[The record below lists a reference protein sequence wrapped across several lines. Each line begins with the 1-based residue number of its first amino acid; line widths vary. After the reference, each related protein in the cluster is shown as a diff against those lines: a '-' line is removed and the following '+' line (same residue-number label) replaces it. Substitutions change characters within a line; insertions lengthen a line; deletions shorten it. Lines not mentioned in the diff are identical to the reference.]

1 MSDRI
6 ERIILRNLF
15 YNEYFTRKALPFIKS
30 EFFTN
35 HNESTL
41 FGEINEFVNK
51 YKNLPTKE
59 TILVELN
66 KRKDLNYKFR
76 KKDSETNVLS
86 FPAESSIGIQS
97 ACCGE
102 VIICYE
108 VLNNEAKESSKNIA
122 NHFKHLLIHSLLHLL
137 GYEHDKENDA
147 ILMESEEIKF
157 LSKIG
162 ISDPYK

>member
-1 MSDRI
+1 M
-6 ERIILRNLF
+6 IISTNSGKVVF
-15 YNEYFTRKALPFIKS
+15 YNPPNDQILLNISNDIEEFIAYFS
-30 EFFTN
+30 
-35 HNESTL
+35 
-41 FGEINEFVNK
+41 
-51 YKNLPTKE
+51 
-59 TILVELN
+59 VE
-66 KRKDLNYKFR
+66 KIDVEVSFCDAEQIKDLNYKFR

-86 FPAESSIGIQS
+86 FPAESSMGIQN

-108 VLNNEAKESSKNIA
+108 VLNNEAKESSKDIT

>member
-1 MSDRI
+1 M
-6 ERIILRNLF
+6 IISTNFGKVVF
-15 YNEYFTRKALPFIKS
+15 YNPPNNQILLNISNDIDEFIAYFS
-30 EFFTN
+30 
-35 HNESTL
+35 
-41 FGEINEFVNK
+41 
-51 YKNLPTKE
+51 
-59 TILVELN
+59 VE
-66 KRKDLNYKFR
+66 KIDVEVSFCTAEQIKDLNYKFR

-86 FPAESSIGIQS
+86 FPAENSIGIQS

-108 VLNNEAKESSKNIA
+108 VLNNEAKESSKNIT

>member
-1 MSDRI
+1 M
-6 ERIILRNLF
+6 IISTNSGKVVF
-15 YNEYFTRKALPFIKS
+15 YNPPNNQILLNISNDIDEFIAYFSVEK
-30 EFFTN
+30 
-35 HNESTL
+35 
-41 FGEINEFVNK
+41 IN
-51 YKNLPTKE
+51 
-59 TILVELN
+59 VEVSFCTAEQI
-66 KRKDLNYKFR
+66 KDLNYKFR

-108 VLNNEAKESSKNIA
+108 VLNNEAKESSKNIT

>member
-1 MSDRI
+1 M
-6 ERIILRNLF
+6 IISTNSGKVVF
-15 YNEYFTRKALPFIKS
+15 YNPPNNQILLNISNDIDEFIAYFS
-30 EFFTN
+30 
-35 HNESTL
+35 
-41 FGEINEFVNK
+41 
-51 YKNLPTKE
+51 
-59 TILVELN
+59 VE
-66 KRKDLNYKFR
+66 KIDVEVSFCTAEQIKDLNYKFR

-108 VLNNEAKESSKNIA
+108 VLNNEAKESSKNIT

-162 ISDPYK
+162 ICDPYK

>member
-1 MSDRI
+1 M
-6 ERIILRNLF
+6 IISTNFGKVVF
-15 YNEYFTRKALPFIKS
+15 YNPPNNQILFDISNDIDEFIAYFS
-30 EFFTN
+30 
-35 HNESTL
+35 
-41 FGEINEFVNK
+41 
-51 YKNLPTKE
+51 
-59 TILVELN
+59 VE
-66 KRKDLNYKFR
+66 KIDVEVSFCTAEQIKDLNYKFR

-86 FPAESSIGIQS
+86 FPAESSMGIQN

-108 VLNNEAKESSKNIA
+108 VLNNEAKESSKNIT

>member
-1 MSDRI
+1 M
-6 ERIILRNLF
+6 IISTNSGKIVF
-15 YNEYFTRKALPFIKS
+15 YNPPNNQILLNISNDIDEFIAYFS
-30 EFFTN
+30 
-35 HNESTL
+35 
-41 FGEINEFVNK
+41 
-51 YKNLPTKE
+51 
-59 TILVELN
+59 VE
-66 KRKDLNYKFR
+66 KIDVEVSFCTAEQIKDLNYKFR

-102 VIICYE
+102 VIICFE
-108 VLNNEAKESSKNIA
+108 VLNNEAKESSKNIT

>member
-1 MSDRI
+1 M
-6 ERIILRNLF
+6 IISTNSGKVVF
-15 YNEYFTRKALPFIKS
+15 YNPPNNQILLNISNDIDEFIAYFS
-30 EFFTN
+30 
-35 HNESTL
+35 
-41 FGEINEFVNK
+41 
-51 YKNLPTKE
+51 
-59 TILVELN
+59 VE
-66 KRKDLNYKFR
+66 KIDVEVSFCTAEQIKDLNYKFR

-108 VLNNEAKESSKNIA
+108 VLNNEAKESSKNIT
-122 NHFKHLLIHSLLHLL
+122 NHFKHLLLHSLLHLL

>member
-1 MSDRI
+1 M
-6 ERIILRNLF
+6 IISTNSGKVVF
-15 YNEYFTRKALPFIKS
+15 YNPPNNQILLNISNDIDEFIAYFS
-30 EFFTN
+30 
-35 HNESTL
+35 
-41 FGEINEFVNK
+41 
-51 YKNLPTKE
+51 
-59 TILVELN
+59 VE
-66 KRKDLNYKFR
+66 KIDVEVSFCTAEQIKDLNYKFR

-86 FPAESSIGIQS
+86 FPAESSIGIQN

-108 VLNNEAKESSKNIA
+108 VLNNEAKESSKNIT

>member
-1 MSDRI
+1 M
-6 ERIILRNLF
+6 IISTNSGKVVF
-15 YNEYFTRKALPFIKS
+15 YNPPNNQILSNISNDIEEFIAYFS
-30 EFFTN
+30 
-35 HNESTL
+35 
-41 FGEINEFVNK
+41 
-51 YKNLPTKE
+51 
-59 TILVELN
+59 VE
-66 KRKDLNYKFR
+66 KIDVEVSFCTAEQIKDLNYQFR
-76 KKDSETNVLS
+76 KKDFETNVLS
-86 FPAESSIGIQS
+86 FPAESSMGIQN

-108 VLNNEAKESSKNIA
+108 VLNNEAKESSKNIN

>member
-1 MSDRI
+1 M
-6 ERIILRNLF
+6 IISTNSGKVVF
-15 YNEYFTRKALPFIKS
+15 YNPPNNQILLNISNDIDEFIAYFS
-30 EFFTN
+30 
-35 HNESTL
+35 
-41 FGEINEFVNK
+41 
-51 YKNLPTKE
+51 
-59 TILVELN
+59 VE
-66 KRKDLNYKFR
+66 KIDVEVSFCTAEQIKDLNYKFR

-108 VLNNEAKESSKNIA
+108 VLNNEAKESSKNMT

>member
-1 MSDRI
+1 M
-6 ERIILRNLF
+6 IISTNSGKVVF
-15 YNEYFTRKALPFIKS
+15 YNPPNNQILLNISNDIDEFIAYFS
-30 EFFTN
+30 
-35 HNESTL
+35 
-41 FGEINEFVNK
+41 V
-51 YKNLPTKE
+51 E
-59 TILVELN
+59 TIDVEVSFCTAEQI
-66 KRKDLNYKFR
+66 KDLNYKFR

-108 VLNNEAKESSKNIA
+108 VLNNEAKESSKNIT

>member
-1 MSDRI
+1 M
-6 ERIILRNLF
+6 IISTNSGKVVF
-15 YNEYFTRKALPFIKS
+15 YNPPNNQILLNISNDIDEFIAYFS
-30 EFFTN
+30 
-35 HNESTL
+35 
-41 FGEINEFVNK
+41 
-51 YKNLPTKE
+51 
-59 TILVELN
+59 VE
-66 KRKDLNYKFR
+66 KIDVEVSFCTAEQIKDLNYKFR

-108 VLNNEAKESSKNIA
+108 ILNNEAKESSKNIT

>member
-1 MSDRI
+1 M
-6 ERIILRNLF
+6 IISTNSGKVVF
-15 YNEYFTRKALPFIKS
+15 YNPPNNQILLNISNDIDEFIAYFS
-30 EFFTN
+30 
-35 HNESTL
+35 
-41 FGEINEFVNK
+41 
-51 YKNLPTKE
+51 
-59 TILVELN
+59 VE
-66 KRKDLNYKFR
+66 KIDVEVSFCTAEQIKDLNYKFR

-86 FPAESSIGIQS
+86 FPAESSIGIQN

-102 VIICYE
+102 IIICHE
-108 VLNNEAKESSKNIA
+108 VLNNEAKESSKNIT

>member
-1 MSDRI
+1 M
-6 ERIILRNLF
+6 IISTNSGKVVF
-15 YNEYFTRKALPFIKS
+15 YNPPNNQILLNISNDIDEFIAYFSVEKIDVEVSFCTA
-30 EFFTN
+30 E
-35 HNESTL
+35 
-41 FGEINEFVNK
+41 EI
-51 YKNLPTKE
+51 
-59 TILVELN
+59 
-66 KRKDLNYKFR
+66 KDLNYKFR

-86 FPAESSIGIQS
+86 FPAESSIGIQN

-108 VLNNEAKESSKNIA
+108 VLNNEAKESSKNIT

>member
-1 MSDRI
+1 M
-6 ERIILRNLF
+6 IISTNSGKVVF
-15 YNEYFTRKALPFIKS
+15 YNPPNNQILINILNDIEEFIAYFS
-30 EFFTN
+30 
-35 HNESTL
+35 
-41 FGEINEFVNK
+41 
-51 YKNLPTKE
+51 
-59 TILVELN
+59 VE
-66 KRKDLNYKFR
+66 KIDVEVSFCTAEQIKDLNYQFR

-86 FPAESSIGIQS
+86 FPAESSMGIQN

-108 VLNNEAKESSKNIA
+108 VLNNEAKESSKIIT